1 MYFSYSCFINAIL
14 FKRKFETIIWSN
26 VCNILWV
33 QSKIIVNTS
42 SCKEREAEQFI
53 VVIATFNSIVY
64 NTKSEWLIAPRYTI
78 ISNVLSPSWIISSFI
93 RNLPHLRWFSPI
105 KRKLLE
111 IEEFNI
117 PRLSLKNF
125 YEISL
130 GIVVFMIF
138 FLFFNMDFFLWFICR
153 Q

>member
-1 MYFSYSCFINAIL
+1 MCFSYSCFINAVL
-14 FKRKFETIIWSN
+14 LKRKVETIIWSN
-26 VCNILWV
+26 VCNILWA

-53 VVIATFNSIVY
+53 IVIATFNSIVY
-64 NTKSEWLIAPRYTI
+64 NTKSEWLIVSR
-78 ISNVLSPSWIISSFI
+78 WIIGSFI

-111 IEEFNI
+111 IEDFNI
-117 PRLSLKNF
+117 SRLSLKMF
-125 YEISL
+125 YELSL

-138 FLFFNMDFFLWFICR
+138 FLFLNIDFFLQFICR